1 MQSVGTWFVSDWK
14 NEKTYIEVSTMN
26 PRDHFTKI
34 NLFPWKITE
43 LKVTLE
49 QTNLRVLWKRQR
61 PILLKYC
68 IAYFR
73 SCGVLSKN
81 CSFIYVKKIVH
92 SHTLEYDGTVMSHGR
107 RGRGEFWSR
116 GHSSWRDNLGGERT
130 CPLAQKALKSWLSD
144 IQCPAFCE
152 RLWRKSSV
160 SNE

>member
-1 MQSVGTWFVSDWK
+1 M
-14 NEKTYIEVSTMN
+14 EVSTMN

-130 CPLAQKALKSWLSD
+130 CPKSFKILVIWH
-144 IQCPAFCE
+144 
-152 RLWRKSSV
+152 SV
-160 SNE
+160 SCILWAFVTKKFSFEWISFPDKREEGGLRRSLP